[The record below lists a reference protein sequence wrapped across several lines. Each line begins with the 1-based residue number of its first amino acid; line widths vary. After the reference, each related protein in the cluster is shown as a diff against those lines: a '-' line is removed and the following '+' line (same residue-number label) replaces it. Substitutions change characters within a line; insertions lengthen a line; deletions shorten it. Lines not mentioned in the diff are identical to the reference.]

1 MAHIISGQ
9 EKVIIKAVSPNGSI
23 NTGDIFVVQA
33 LDNGTKSVTV
43 DGNLTVTGTQTIN
56 QSVSLAI
63 EDKFLEI
70 NRNNSTAGTE
80 DSGIFFDQ
88 GSANA
93 ALLYYDGN
101 DNEFLIGTT
110 TNAPTD
116 ASISNITLA
125 NIQVASPTTVNHAA
139 SKQYVDTA
147 ILDSDSIIVVGDDS
161 TGSTVK
167 QGETL
172 KVVGTQNITTAVG
185 GQTLTITGPDL
196 TSYVTASSSTTF
208 TNKSGN
214 ISQWTN
220 DSNYITDASLSIVGD
235 DSTGTTF
242 SAKNSDDIK
251 ITGGTNITTAVSG
264 NTVTITGPDVS
275 SFITASSTTT
285 LTNKTFDANGTGNSL
300 SNVEVSDFISSAIV
314 TASEGIGS
322 NNNDTTIPTSAAVKA
337 YADSVS
343 GGGSSSLGDLT
354 AVGSTLTAPSN
365 ADLTIQGGGTGA
377 VNIEGIKVQGD
388 TISSADSTQILID
401 DAVRM
406 TGSLTTPTLVVN
418 TISAPTDLTGTY
430 TISSPTTITLDPTDE
445 IINDAPMKLVNKTV
459 AQLGSLTASTG
470 SMVFCTNESGG
481 AVPCFYDGSNW
492 RRVTDRAVVS

>member
-125 NIQVASPTTVNHAA
+125 NIQVASPTTANHAA

-147 ILDSDSIIVVGDDS
+147 IL
-161 TGSTVK
+161 
-167 QGETL
+167 
-172 KVVGTQNITTAVG
+172 
-185 GQTLTITGPDL
+185 LTFV
-196 TSYVTASSSTTF
+196 S
-208 TNKSGN
+208 
-214 ISQWTN
+214 
-220 DSNYITDASLSIVGD
+220 
-235 DSTGTTF
+235 
-242 SAKNSDDIK
+242 KNQK
-251 ITGGTNITTAVSG
+251 
-264 NTVTITGPDVS
+264 
-275 SFITASSTTT
+275 F
-285 LTNKTFDANGTGNSL
+285 
-300 SNVEVSDFISSAIV
+300 
-314 TASEGIGS
+314 
-322 NNNDTTIPTSAAVKA
+322 
-337 YADSVS
+337 
-343 GGGSSSLGDLT
+343 
-354 AVGSTLTAPSN
+354 
-365 ADLTIQGGGTGA
+365 
-377 VNIEGIKVQGD
+377 
-388 TISSADSTQILID
+388 
-401 DAVRM
+401 
-406 TGSLTTPTLVVN
+406 
-418 TISAPTDLTGTY
+418 
-430 TISSPTTITLDPTDE
+430 
-445 IINDAPMKLVNKTV
+445 
-459 AQLGSLTASTG
+459 
-470 SMVFCTNESGG
+470 
-481 AVPCFYDGSNW
+481 
-492 RRVTDRAVVS
+492 